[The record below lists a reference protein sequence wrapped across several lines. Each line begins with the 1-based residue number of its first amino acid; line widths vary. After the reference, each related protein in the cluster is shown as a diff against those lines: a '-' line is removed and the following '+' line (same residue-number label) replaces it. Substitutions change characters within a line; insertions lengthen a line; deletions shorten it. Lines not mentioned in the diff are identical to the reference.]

1 MFTQENVQDITYNMP
16 LKPLKTKDRLE
27 HIKKDPQKAVE
38 FTRKVLKGRW
48 PEAEPFIM
56 KDPRS
61 AYWYARFII
70 KDRWPEAEPY
80 IMKDSL
86 WANLYA
92 YITKNKDR
100 WP

>member
-1 MFTQENVQDITYNMP
+1 
-16 LKPLKTKDRLE
+16 
-27 HIKKDPQKAVE
+27 
-38 FTRKVLKGRW
+38 
-48 PEAEPFIM
+48 M